1 MKSKQDS
8 DNRIGVIYAE
18 YDIELSGQINSIRYM
33 TNMRQDNDMI
43 NRLGPLYVKKKNEL
57 S

>member
-18 YDIELSGQINSIRYM
+18 YDTELSGQINSIRYM